1 MRKKVEDVI
10 RDLWIAI
17 NEDKREV
24 RTSEIDVSILK
35 ELERQGFIEVH
46 GDKLKLTDKGEE
58 LGRKIIRL
66 HRLTE
71 RLLFDI
77 LGMEEEIY
85 EKAACSLEHVVTEEL
100 EEAICTLLGH
110 PKICPH
116 GKPIPPGRCCVNH
129 EKLVKRIVYP
139 LNELYPGDEG
149 KLSYIYSRS
158 PELVNRLMSLGLI
171 PGRRIKVLK
180 KFPSYIVQVGNTQIA
195 LDEEIAKNI
204 YVIKPYK

>member
-1 MRKKVEDVI
+1 MRKKIEDII

-17 NEDKREV
+17 NENKKEV
-24 RTSEIDVSILK
+24 SINDVDAYILK
-35 ELERQGFIEVH
+35 ELEKQGFIEIQ
-46 GDKLKLTDKGEE
+46 GNKLRLTNKGEE

-85 EKAACSLEHVVTEEL
+85 EKTACNLEHVITEEL

-116 GKPIPPGRCCVNH
+116 GKPIPPGKCCINH
-129 EKLVKRIVYP
+129 EKLVKRVVYP
-139 LNELYPGDEG
+139 LNELFPGDEG
-149 KLSYIYSRS
+149 KLSYIYSRN
-158 PELVNRLMSLGLI
+158 PGLINRLMSLGLI